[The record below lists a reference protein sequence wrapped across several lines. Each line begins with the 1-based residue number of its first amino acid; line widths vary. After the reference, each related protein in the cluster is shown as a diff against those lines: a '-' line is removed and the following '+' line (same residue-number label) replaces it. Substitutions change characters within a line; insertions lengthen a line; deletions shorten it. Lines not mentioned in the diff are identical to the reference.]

1 MICNI
6 LKDKYK
12 FEGTTNIYIYII
24 YIISGIRFKFKLL

>member
-12 FEGTTNIYIYII
+12 FEGTTNIYIYNI
-24 YIISGIRFKFKLL
+24 YNFRNSI